1 MPESRRAAA
10 GRAEDRRKAT
20 IRDVAA
26 AAGVSVTTVS
36 PVLNEVDGA
45 RIAEETRARVRE
57 AAQALSYVPSRLARG
72 LRTQR
77 TNIIGLL
84 SDHIATTPHAG
95 KIILGAQE
103 EALSRGWIL
112 LIFNTGGDRGV
123 ERREAA
129 AMLAHEVEGVLYASM
144 YHRVVTLPSVLAS
157 VPTVLLDARTADPSV
172 PAVVPD
178 EVAGGRTAV
187 AELLRQGHRR
197 IGFVT
202 NRDDIPATHGRLR
215 GYQEALRSAGCA
227 FDAGLVAVAESESG
241 GGYLAA
247 RALLTRPKRPTALFC
262 FNDRMAMGAYRA
274 AAEMGLAIPADL
286 SVVGFDNQ
294 EIIAD
299 GLYPGLTTVALP
311 HYEMGQWAVRA
322 LTRLIE
328 SRPGGRE
335 RASPHLMACP
345 LVRRR
350 SVGPPP
356 GP

>member
-1 MPESRRAAA
+1 
-10 GRAEDRRKAT
+10 
-20 IRDVAA
+20 
-26 AAGVSVTTVS
+26 VTTVS
-36 PVLNEVDGA
+36 QVLNEVGGA
-45 RIAEETRARVRE
+45 RIAEDTRVRVRQASE
-57 AAQALSYVPSRLARG
+57 ALGYIPSRLARG

-103 EALSRGWIL
+103 AALGRGWIL
-112 LIFNTGGDRGV
+112 LIFNTGGDAGV
-123 ERREAA
+123 EQREAA
-129 AMLAHEVEGVLYASM
+129 AMLQHEVEGVLYASM
-144 YHRVVTLPSVLAS
+144 YHRVVELPAALAG
-157 VPTVLLDARTADPSV
+157 VPTVLLDARTADQTV

-187 AELLRQGHRR
+187 TELLRCGHSR

-202 NRDDIPATHGRLR
+202 NRDDIPATHGRLQ
-215 GYQEALRSAGCA
+215 GYRAALHSAGTT
-227 FDAGLVAVAESESG
+227 FNPRLVAVAESESG

-247 RALLTRPKRPTALFC
+247 RALLSLSERPTALFC

-274 AAEMGLAIPADL
+274 AAELGLAIPADL

-311 HYEMGQWAVRA
+311 HYEMGQWAVQT

-328 SRPGGRE
+328 TRRSSGRT
-335 RASPHLMACP
+335 RAGPHLMACP
-345 LVRRR
+345 LVRRE

-356 GP
+356 GSG